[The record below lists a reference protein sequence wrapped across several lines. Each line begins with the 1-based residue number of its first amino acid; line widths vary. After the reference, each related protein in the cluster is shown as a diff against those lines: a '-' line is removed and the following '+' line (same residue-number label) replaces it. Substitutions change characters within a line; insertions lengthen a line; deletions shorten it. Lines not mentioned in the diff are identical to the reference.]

1 MKVAVYMDSSVS
13 WITQLEQRLDTQF
26 VNINAARQLSRT
38 MRASLTEQLN
48 AIPSGDI
55 SIVVS
60 GSLARDEFTE
70 GSDTDW
76 TLLVDGSADPEHL
89 EIVTEVRR
97 IIAQLTSKPVG
108 REGTFGSLTFSH
120 NLIQQIGGEA
130 DTNRNTTQRILLLLE
145 SRVLGRDDAYERVIK
160 NVLRRYILEDHGFI
174 EKRGLHHVPR
184 FLLNDFARYWWT
196 MAVDFAYKQRTRDG
210 KGAAIR
216 NVKLR
221 MSRKLIYVSGLLTC
235 FGCARQLDR
244 FGPIVSCAASDDKL
258 EYVDLLRRRL
268 RPPLEVLA
276 ETLLHFSH
284 LDSTA
289 RKLFS
294 AYDGFL
300 EILSDTDSRNQLEG
314 LDMDKSEDNEV
325 YQKARRVSH
334 EFRDGLL
341 ALLFD
346 EDSGLGE
353 LTRMYG
359 VF

>member
-1 MKVAVYMDSSVS
+1 MDSSVS
-13 WITQLEQRLDTQF
+13 SVVQLEERLGTQF
-26 VNINAARQLSRT
+26 VNIKAAREFSRT
-38 MRASLTEQLN
+38 KRTDLTEKLK
-48 AIPSGDI
+48 AIPSGDA

-76 TLLVDGSADPEHL
+76 TLLVDGSADPEHT
-89 EIVTEVRR
+89 EIVKEVGR
-97 IIAQLTSKPVG
+97 IIAECTAKPVG
-108 REGTFGSLTFSH
+108 REGTFGTLTFSH

-235 FGCARQLDR
+235 FGCALRLDR
-244 FGPIVSCAASDDKL
+244 FGPIMNCVASDDRL

-268 RPPLEVLA
+268 RPPLDVLA
-276 ETLLHFSH
+276 ETLLQFTH
-284 LDSTA
+284 LDSEA

-300 EILSDTDSRNQLEG
+300 KILSDRDSRNRLEG
-314 LDMDKSEDNEV
+314 LDVDKYECDEI
-325 YQKARRVSH
+325 YRKARELSH
-334 EFRDGLL
+334 EFRKGLI
-341 ALLFD
+341 ALFFD
-346 EDSGLGE
+346 EKSGLGE
-353 LTRMYG
+353 LTQTYG